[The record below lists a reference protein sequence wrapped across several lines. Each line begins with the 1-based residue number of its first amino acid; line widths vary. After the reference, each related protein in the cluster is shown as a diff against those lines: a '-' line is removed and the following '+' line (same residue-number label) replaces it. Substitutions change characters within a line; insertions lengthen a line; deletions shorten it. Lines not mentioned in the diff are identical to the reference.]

1 MANEKFDQL
10 HTAYIA
16 LGSNLG
22 DKEAN
27 LRQAL
32 KLLTEQGI
40 TIKRVSK
47 FFVTEPYGV
56 IDQPSFLNGACC
68 IETALPPLNLLE
80 TLLAVENKM
89 GRVRLRH
96 WGERNI
102 DLDLLLYENV
112 IMDTEKLRLPHS
124 DMQNRDFVLLPLEEI
139 APELEH
145 PVLHKTI
152 AKLKDELVQGR

>member
-80 TLLAVENKM
+80 TLLTVENKM

-112 IMDTEKLRLPHS
+112 IMDTEKLRLPHP